1 MSRKFGLPRIEPELA
16 LELVEEI
23 GLRDDDALLVE
34 AARRGHRGAGK
45 RIYER
50 HVEAVQAFLWRLL
63 GPQPDF
69 DDLVQDV
76 FYFAFRSIHK
86 LREPSSLRSWLFG
99 ITLGRVKA
107 RARSRHRKSWLSY
120 APSDE
125 LPEPWIEYDDASAEL
140 VREVRELLER
150 LPKEERLALVLHR
163 VVGLPID
170 TSAKASGMSL
180 STFKRRLSRGESRL
194 QATAGFRPAIA
205 EWRTLR

>member
-1 MSRKFGLPRIEPELA
+1 MSSKFGLPRFEPPLACEL
-16 LELVEEI
+16 I
-23 GLRDDDALLVE
+23 DQMGFCDDDALLVE
-34 AARRGHRGAGK
+34 AARRGHPGAGK

-50 HVEAVQAFLWRLL
+50 HVDAVHAFLWRLL

-107 RARSRHRKSWLSY
+107 RARSRHRKNWLSY

-125 LPEPWIEYDDASAEL
+125 LPEPSIEDDDASAEGA
-140 VREVRELLER
+140 REVRQLLDR
-150 LPKEERLALVLHR
+150 LPQDDRLP
-163 VVGLPID
+163 LPLPLF
-170 TSAKASGMSL
+170 AS
-180 STFKRRLSRGESRL
+180 
-194 QATAGFRPAIA
+194 
-205 EWRTLR
+205 